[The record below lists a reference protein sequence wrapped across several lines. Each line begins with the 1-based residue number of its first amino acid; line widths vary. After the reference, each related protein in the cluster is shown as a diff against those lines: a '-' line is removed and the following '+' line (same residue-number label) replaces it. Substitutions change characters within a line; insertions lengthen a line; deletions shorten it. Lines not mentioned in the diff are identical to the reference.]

1 MAVQLN
7 GWQGP
12 IRYAS
17 ITAFVIASAFPCMH
31 AHAAAALGSLIVGAT
46 VEATCMVSGTALGA
60 GIASRASVAVTGP
73 MTFTCTAGSAYAI
86 GLSGASNR
94 GGATFNAALDSS
106 LPARQS
112 GAALSHAAGTTMVSD
127 GTGTGSAQTVSVA
140 GLIATVNDNAPDHAF
155 GNVITAT
162 INF

>member
-1 MAVQLN
+1 MAMQLN

-17 ITAFVIASAFPCMH
+17 VTAFVIASAFPCMH

-46 VEATCMVSGTALGA
+46 VEATCTVSGTALGA

-86 GLSGASNR
+86 GLSGAS
-94 GGATFNAALDSS
+94 GGATFNAALDSI

-112 GAALSHAAGTTMVSD
+112 GATLSHAAGTTRVSD

-140 GLIATVNDNAPDHAF
+140 GLIAPTNDNAPDHAS